1 MQRQIQQDLLPL
13 IGPGYKD
20 VEQNLHFLNKTA
32 FEPSREILVLFVLR
46 KHSAN
51 AHAQPS
57 SGARCVILVWP
68 FVYFHTSC
76 VRTAKAL
83 ARLRGCTGSPEPSL
97 VPYAISTIIAWAG
110 SFILWKGFSAL
121 FENEILTNC
130 DVFKVFQILYL
141 WALLHSVWH
150 MGSLKCWEEKG
161 IRKINEMLRFCVKV
175 TFVQCVQL
183 ILI

>member
-57 SGARCVILVWP
+57 SGARCVIFGLTLRLLP
-68 FVYFHTSC
+68 YFMCANSEGSGE
-76 VRTAKAL
+76 TARMHRL
-83 ARLRGCTGSPEPSL
+83 A
-97 VPYAISTIIAWAG
+97 
-110 SFILWKGFSAL
+110 
-121 FENEILTNC
+121 
-130 DVFKVFQILYL
+130 
-141 WALLHSVWH
+141 
-150 MGSLKCWEEKG
+150 
-161 IRKINEMLRFCVKV
+161 
-175 TFVQCVQL
+175 
-183 ILI
+183 